1 MDARRGFPGMWDSSV
16 CASVTT
22 LHVCCS
28 SVYWMIFGGARW
40 GLQRIQFSQCQWM
53 GSRWT
58 RPALLGFPPLAS
70 CMPGLARIPSDARR
84 PAPTTTGSV
93 SPRVRQIYPR
103 PLPFVHSLWGCC
115 RRPLNSRCRRHDM
128 IGSVNPDRSTQNLSQ
143 VLGGGETTRK
153 PVPRSR
159 MSKQLKP
166 PCLCSPILLAGACCP
181 TGNDHDRGPLHHRHG
196 PEQQVTGSARP
207 DTLGQHLLF
216 SFLWLPCG
224 VTMHCAASDQRWG
237 PRRMGPC
244 QVWNIVR

>member
-1 MDARRGFPGMWDSSV
+1 
-16 CASVTT
+16 
-22 LHVCCS
+22 
-28 SVYWMIFGGARW
+28 
-40 GLQRIQFSQCQWM
+40 
-53 GSRWT
+53 
-58 RPALLGFPPLAS
+58 
-70 CMPGLARIPSDARR
+70 
-84 PAPTTTGSV
+84 
-93 SPRVRQIYPR
+93 
-103 PLPFVHSLWGCC
+103 
-115 RRPLNSRCRRHDM
+115 M
-128 IGSVNPDRSTQNLSQ
+128 IGSVNPDRSTQNLSR

-237 PRRMGPC
+237 HDEWDHVKFGISSDDGLGYSQSPTTEETSEWMNVVVVIKTLASKLKGTNSSTTRTGRDETGGPGHPESGVCPAAVYMSGSVNTMPRRGGSQCSRPVLLMPWHESLRLRPGHCVLRTAHHRSLHQSATRPVPSRLGPSG
-244 QVWNIVR
+244 W